1 MTAVLVDM
9 DATLIESVLSD
20 DPRYHTAHGRLVSYR
35 DDDGNIVKMR
45 VHIRPHAVAMIRQLV
60 DCGFRYI
67 LWSAGV
73 RDYVL
78 AVMQYFNETSGVK
91 PERTYTRE
99 DMVPEA
105 GKRNN
110 KKYKSMKA
118 IGIDQFFIIDD
129 NPDLIIPSERDRII
143 NIRAWSMEEHTDK
156 HLNWVSNL
164 LRIYRDD
171 IPITTR
177 KSRSRFKFDVS
188 ELH

>member
-20 DPRYHTAHGRLVSYR
+20 DPRYHTAPGKLVTYR
-35 DDDGNIVKMR
+35 DPTGEIVKMR
-45 VHIRPHAVAMIRQLV
+45 VHIRPHAIAMIRQLV

-73 RDYVL
+73 KDYVH
-78 AVMQYFNETSGVK
+78 AVMKYFNETSGVL
-91 PERTYTRE
+91 PERIYTRE
-99 DMVPEA
+99 DMVPED
-105 GKRNN
+105 GKRNG
-110 KKYKSMKA
+110 KKYKSMRA
-118 IGIDQFFIIDD
+118 IGIEQFFIIDD
-129 NPDLIIPSERDRII
+129 NSELIIPSERDRII

-156 HLNWVSNL
+156 HLSWVSNL

-177 KSRSRFKFDVS
+177 KQRSRFRFEDS
-188 ELH
+188 DI